1 MSIREY
7 VLITAARNEELHI
20 GKTLESVVAQTAL
33 PKRWVI
39 VSDGSTDRTDEI
51 VTQYAKKYQFIQF
64 LRAEGNNRPLNFASK
79 VYAIYAGYEQLKK
92 VDYDVIGHLDAD
104 VSFDPHYYE
113 NNLVKFQQ
121 NPKLGITGG
130 FIYEPC
136 KEHFKSRPFNMTRS
150 VAGGIQFFR
159 RECYEAIGGFIPIK
173 MGGEDTYAEVMA
185 RMRGWEVQAFPE
197 LKVFHHKRGLAIRG
211 NWKESFRFGL
221 MDYSLGYH
229 PLFEI
234 MKCIHRINERPYIAS
249 ALLRMY
255 SFIWS
260 YCRGEKRPVSN
271 EFIRY
276 VRKEQIDR
284 LRAQIRIGIQRLTGG
299 DFTGMNDSFAR

>member
-1 MSIREY
+1 MI
-7 VLITAARNEELHI
+7 
-20 GKTLESVVAQTAL
+20 
-33 PKRWVI
+33 
-39 VSDGSTDRTDEI
+39 
-51 VTQYAKKYQFIQF
+51 
-64 LRAEGNNRPLNFASK
+64 
-79 VYAIYAGYEQLKK
+79 
-92 VDYDVIGHLDAD
+92 
-104 VSFDPHYYE
+104 
-113 NNLVKFQQ
+113 
-121 NPKLGITGG
+121 
-130 FIYEPC
+130 
-136 KEHFKSRPFNMTRS
+136 RS
-150 VAGGIQFFR
+150 VAGAIQFFR

-173 MGGEDTYAEVMA
+173 MGGEDTCAEVMA

-197 LKVFHHKRGLAIRG
+197 LKVFHHKRSPAKRG

-234 MKCIHRINERPYIAS
+234 MKCIYRIKERPYIVS
-249 ALLRMY
+249 ALLRLY

-284 LRAQIRIGIQRLTGG
+284 LRAQIHMGIQRLTGR